1 MHIYDWVLFSTILD
15 ILFELF
21 NLRYT
26 LGQEKYLVEGVN
38 ESSNWTYLGF
48 YEIMN
53 TLHVKRTKKVE
64 NNV

>member
-53 TLHVKRTKKVE
+53 TYM
-64 NNV
+64 

>member
-15 ILFELF
+15 ILFELI

-38 ESSNWTYLGF
+38 ESSN
-48 YEIMN
+48 
-53 TLHVKRTKKVE
+53 
-64 NNV
+64 